1 MSGQLDFAASM
12 SYCSAVMPEEKIIF
26 RGSPSQI
33 LNADVLSICAV
44 LIVALIAG
52 AVFLSTWILAALP
65 VVLAFAAWKWIQ
77 LRSRVYEL
85 TSERLRVMQ
94 GVITRRTEELEL
106 YRVVDVSLVEPFFL
120 RWLGLGNLVI
130 TTNDRSTPVVTIPAI
145 HGVRE
150 LREELRTW
158 VEACR
163 DKKRVRLTELESDNP
178 H

>member
-1 MSGQLDFAASM
+1 MA
-12 SYCSAVMPEEKIIF
+12 EEKVIF

-33 LNADVLSICAV
+33 LNADVLGISAV
-44 LIVALIAG
+44 IVAALVVGGI
-52 AVFLSTWILAALP
+52 FLSRWVLAGLP
-65 VVLAFAAWKWIQ
+65 IVLAFAGWKWIQ
-77 LRSRVYEL
+77 LRSRIYEL
-85 TSERLRVMQ
+85 TTERLRVMQ

-145 HGVRE
+145 RDVRR

-163 DKKRVRLTELESDNP
+163 DRKRVRLTELESDNP
-178 H
+178 DSQH